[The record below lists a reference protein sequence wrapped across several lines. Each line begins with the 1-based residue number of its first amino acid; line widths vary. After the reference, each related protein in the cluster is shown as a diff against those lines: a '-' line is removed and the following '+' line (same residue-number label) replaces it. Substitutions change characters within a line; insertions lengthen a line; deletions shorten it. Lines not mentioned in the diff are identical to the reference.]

1 MRASRWFPALLVV
14 GLLAS
19 PALAEEI
26 IYFTNGTTMPIKSH
40 TVVREMIHVDLGVN
54 SYMAFP
60 LYMVEKV
67 TRAGEE
73 VELNRS
79 TVARNRMATSHAVN
93 ASMVQTKPTTE
104 TTNLSMEEKVRR
116 YTQAARNGELSG
128 SQRNASQ
135 PNPGRRSTSADH
147 LTSVDMD
154 STAHAPP
161 RQQFAGASENLSGRR
176 LGIVRPSQRKT
187 VGGKIIGKRGGVELV
202 GLRREFSAPPTASK
216 NKSGGSA
223 DSN

>member
-1 MRASRWFPALLVV
+1 MRASRWFPAVVIVGVLV
-14 GLLAS
+14 G

-26 IYFTNGTTMPIKSH
+26 VHFTNGTTMPVKSH

-79 TVARNRMATSHAVN
+79 TLARNRMAASHAVN
-93 ASMVQTKPTTE
+93 ASMVQTKSTTE
-104 TTNLSMEEKVRR
+104 AAPLTMEEKVRR
-116 YTQAARNGELSG
+116 YTAAARSGELG
-128 SQRNASQ
+128 AT
-135 PNPGRRSTSADH
+135 PHEAVPGRHSTSVESIR
-147 LTSVDMD
+147 SVDLD
-154 STAHAPP
+154 HSASAPF
-161 RQQFAGASENLSGRR
+161 RREFAGASENLSGRR

-187 VGGKIIGKRGGVELV
+187 VGGKIITQKAGVELV
-202 GLRREFSAPPTASK
+202 GLQRAFSPPPTNGK
-216 NKSGGSA
+216 GKSGGS
-223 DSN
+223 N

>member
-116 YTQAARNGELSG
+116 YTQAARSGELAA
-128 SQRNASQ
+128 SQRN
-135 PNPGRRSTSADH
+135 PGQRSTSADR